1 MDKCRLDS
9 DRTMGRGLWHNGQ
22 HYYIDR
28 NLDFVH
34 KHDLPKIATCY
45 SPGGQ
50 VFDIYRGWSTST
62 LGSPAE
68 FACAVY
74 SHTIQ

>member
-1 MDKCRLDS
+1 MDKCRLDRS
-9 DRTMGRGLWHNGQ
+9 TTLGAGLWHHGQ

-28 NLDFVH
+28 NLDFVR
-34 KHDLPKIATCY
+34 KHNLSKIATCY

-50 VFDIYRGWSTST
+50 VFDIYRGRSTST

-74 SHTIQ
+74 SHMIQ

>member
-1 MDKCRLDS
+1 MDKCRLDRS
-9 DRTMGRGLWHNGQ
+9 TTLGAGLWHHGQ

-34 KHDLPKIATCY
+34 KHNMPKVATCI
-45 SPGGQ
+45 SPNGQ
-50 VFDIYRGWSTST
+50 VFDIYRGPGKST
-62 LGSPAE
+62 LGHITE

>member
-50 VFDIYRGWSTST
+50 VFDIYRG
-62 LGSPAE
+62 
-68 FACAVY
+68 
-74 SHTIQ
+74 

>member
-28 NLDFVH
+28 NLDFVR
-34 KHDLPKIATCY
+34 KHNMPKIATCY
-45 SPGGQ
+45 SPNGQ
-50 VFDIYRGWSTST
+50 VFDIYRGPGKST
-62 LGSPAE
+62 LGHITE

>member
-1 MDKCRLDS
+1 MDTCRLDRS
-9 DRTMGRGLWHNGQ
+9 TTLGAGLWHHGQ

-28 NLDFVH
+28 NLDFVR
-34 KHDLPKIATCY
+34 KHSMPKIATCI

>member
-22 HYYIDR
+22 HYTIDR
-28 NLDFVH
+28 NSDFVTRH
-34 KHDLPKIATCY
+34 NLPKVATCC
-45 SPGGQ
+45 SPNGQ
-50 VFDIYRGWSTST
+50 VFDIYRGQSVSR